1 MNENNYPQPPVTNP
15 QGQPAQQ
22 PQYQQPGYPQQPYQ
36 QPGYVQ
42 VPHGVPVVKPQM
54 GFVEACKTCFID
66 KYCCFTG
73 RARRSEYWWYM
84 LGVFIIQTILSAVTL
99 PFLLKTIIETNDP
112 MAIYTSPIYWVMCAF
127 SLVFLLPSLGAMV
140 RRLHDTGRSGHWLWL
155 YFICIIP
162 IVGAIVLL
170 VFAVILIVWTTQD
183 SDPRP
188 NKYGPSPKYN

>member
-183 SDPRP
+183 SDPQP

>member
-84 LGVFIIQTILSAVTL
+84 LGVFIIQTIFSAVTL
-99 PFLLKTIIETNDP
+99 PFLLKTLIETNDP